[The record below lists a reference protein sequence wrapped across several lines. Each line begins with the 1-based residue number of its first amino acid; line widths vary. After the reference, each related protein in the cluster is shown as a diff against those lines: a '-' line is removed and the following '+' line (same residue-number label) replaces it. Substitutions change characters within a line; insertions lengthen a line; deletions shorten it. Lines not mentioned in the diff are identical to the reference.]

1 MIFFYYICGQS
12 HCQRML
18 SLNGRC
24 HRTILMT
31 LVNQEGTVRQSV
43 LIPIRKGMNVP
54 IKLMIIIF
62 FLSCHQKFF
71 SIFITN
77 ECTRI
82 DMALQSYRLLLF
94 CFFFF
99 VRILLICD
107 TNDICLELWSAKW
120 DSTEARRVYTFFILY
135 TEYNHTPQST
145 HVKFI
150 KNEVVNFP
158 NLYPNDVS

>member
-54 IKLMIIIF
+54 IKLMIISY
-62 FLSCHQKFF
+62 FLSCHQEFF

-94 CFFFF
+94 CFFSSSEYYWYAIRTISAWSYDLRNEIPPKRVAYIRSSYCTLNITTHHK
-99 VRILLICD
+99 VRM
-107 TNDICLELWSAKW
+107 WS
-120 DSTEARRVYTFFILY
+120 L
-135 TEYNHTPQST
+135 
-145 HVKFI
+145 
-150 KNEVVNFP
+150 
-158 NLYPNDVS
+158 